1 MCCRVPPATE
11 PSAFFT
17 ATPQPTPLP
26 SPTGSELEPRQAGGL
41 SRAEEFYSALNTKTR
56 RLRPHRNDGLHGQSS
71 VVELQQGSLDTP
83 VLLLTRPPV
92 TEDSSGNQTN

>member
-1 MCCRVPPATE
+1 ME

-26 SPTGSELEPRQAGGL
+26 SPTGSELEPRQVRL
-41 SRAEEFYSALNTKTR
+41 SRSEQFYSALNTKTR
-56 RLRPHRNDGLHGQSS
+56 RLRPLRNEPAVPSDLIIEHSS

-83 VLLLTRPPV
+83 ILLLTRPSV
-92 TEDSSGNQTN
+92 TEDSGGNQNN